1 MSIKGFVY
9 VPCLNHQPKV
19 LTWPLHNNVHSST
32 QEVFNHSK
40 TSSQPK
46 VQSLKSAID
55 GHLMQ
60 RPLQQCSLQL
70 NKLPLPMPVQCLRP
84 LLALMMPFLYSCT
97 LTFIN
102 LTKPQQKVR
111 PSKAQLSSTCPFN
124 DVIDKGTRQSFNVP
138 RQPFIVQLIHCTAQQ
153 TFMYQS

>member
-1 MSIKGFVY
+1 MYIHV
-9 VPCLNHQPKV
+9 LNM
-19 LTWPLHNNVHSST
+19 SST
-32 QEVFNHSK
+32 FQNL
-40 TSSQPK
+40 SSQPK
-46 VQSLKSAID
+46 VQSIKSAID

-102 LTKPQQKVR
+102 LTKPQQKVH

-124 DVIDKGTRQSFNVP
+124 DVFVKGTRQSFNVP
-138 RQPFIVQLIHCTAQQ
+138 RQPFIVQLIPCTAK
-153 TFMYQS
+153 